1 MICKNCG
8 QEIEDSLSVCPKCG
22 YDFSL
27 KEKEAEE
34 TALEEVTEEE
44 AEAETVQ
51 EEEPAEAEV
60 KPEETAEEVTE
71 ASEEETAEPA
81 EEESEEPVPEE
92 TETESEAEEESVP
105 EETLET
111 EVTEKAVKSAPVKEE
126 KREWFRYF
134 CYALLGVL
142 SVIAIIAFLYET
154 SPLTQYRRTIADAE
168 AALASHE
175 YEEAIV
181 QYQKAGT
188 YPVDHEDLSETVRSV
203 YDAWAKENEG
213 KNDYEAAIAVYEKAI
228 AEFPKN
234 AMEYD
239 TKIVG
244 NYVSWANYVAK
255 LKEYSP
261 ESKEEADA
269 ILFDA
274 KIKGYSVDDAIE
286 ALDARYQYQENMREI
301 EDLANSIARALD
313 NGNTEEAMGYLRM
326 AQSQLSGND
335 FYAEEHEL
343 SRSYPYVVEVKRR
356 NKPYVAF
363 YPYAAEGELRE
374 TYLAYYGNLVE
385 NQRQGSATVL
395 ISIFKAESYEYIDD
409 IYTAEWVNDLP
420 QGELTEEKTV
430 RKGVFDSNDVTFYRI
445 SGRLKDSYYDGEIVF
460 TDKENISYTAQF
472 ARGMA
477 SLYKITDPLAEGRN
491 VIAVNEDK
499 TKWIIYTEEELHS
512 PQGVKRG
519 VIPEVNQ

>member
-8 QEIEDSLSVCPKCG
+8 QEIEDSLNVCPKCG
-22 YDFSL
+22 YEFSSE
-27 KEKEAEE
+27 EKEAEE
-34 TALEEVTEEE
+34 TAPEEVTEEKAE
-44 AEAETVQ
+44 EETMQEEETAEAET
-51 EEEPAEAEV
+51 EP
-60 KPEETAEEVTE
+60 E
-71 ASEEETAEPA
+71 ASEEETEESAEG
-81 EEESEEPVPEE
+81 ESEEETAPVDE
-92 TETESEAEEESVP
+92 TETKPEAESAT
-105 EETLET
+105 EETPET
-111 EVTEKAVKSAPVKEE
+111 EVTEEVVKSAPVKKE
-126 KREWFRYF
+126 KREWFRWF

-142 SVIAIIAFLYET
+142 SVIAVIAFLYET
-154 SPLTQYRRTIADAE
+154 SPLTQYRRTVADAE
-168 AALASHE
+168 TALSSHE
-175 YEEAIV
+175 YEEAIAHYRKAET
-181 QYQKAGT
+181 YQ
-188 YPVDHEDLSETVRSV
+188 VDHEDLSETIRSV
-203 YDAWAKENEG
+203 YDAWAKENEE

-228 AEFPKN
+228 GDFPKN

-255 LKEYSP
+255 LNEYSP

-301 EDLANSIARALD
+301 DDLANSIARALD

-335 FYAEEHEL
+335 FYAEEYEL

-363 YPYAAEGELRE
+363 YPYAADGELRE
-374 TYLAYYGNLVE
+374 TYIAYYGNLVE

-420 QGELTEEKTV
+420 QGEFSEEKTV
-430 RKGVFDSNDVTFYRI
+430 RRGVFDSNDVTFYRI

-460 TDKENISYTAQF
+460 TDKENVSYTAQF

-477 SLYKITDPLAEGRN
+477 SLYKITDPSANGKN
-491 VIAVNEDK
+491 VIAVNGDR
-499 TKWIIYTEEELHS
+499 TKWITYTEEELHS
-512 PQGVKRG
+512 AQGVKRG

>member
-8 QEIEDSLSVCPKCG
+8 QEIEDSLCVCPKCG
-22 YDFSL
+22 YVFSPE
-27 KEKEAEE
+27 EKEAEE
-34 TALEEVTEEE
+34 TSPEDVTEEKVE
-44 AEAETVQ
+44 A
-51 EEEPAEAEV
+51 EPAEAEADPV
-60 KPEETAEEVTE
+60 ETVEEEATE
-71 ASEEETAEPA
+71 AFEEETAESA
-81 EEESEEPVPEE
+81 EEESEEEPAPEEE

-111 EVTEKAVKSAPVKEE
+111 EVTEEAVKSVPVKKE

-142 SVIAIIAFLYET
+142 SVIAVIAFLYET

-175 YEEAIV
+175 YEEAIT

-188 YPVDHEDLSETVRSV
+188 YPVDHEDLSETIRSV

-228 AEFPKN
+228 GDFPKN

-255 LKEYSP
+255 LSEYSP
-261 ESKEEADA
+261 ESKEEADE

-363 YPYAAEGELRE
+363 YPYATDGDLRE
-374 TYLAYYGNLVE
+374 TYIAYYGNLVE
-385 NQRQGSATVL
+385 NQRQGGATVL

-420 QGELTEEKTV
+420 QGEFTEEKTV
-430 RKGVFDSNDVTFYRI
+430 RRGVFDSNDVTFYRI

-477 SLYKITDPLAEGRN
+477 SLYKITDPLAEGKN

-499 TKWIIYTEEELHS
+499 TKWITYTEEELHS

>member
-8 QEIEDSLSVCPKCG
+8 QEIEDSLNVCPKCG
-22 YDFSL
+22 YEFSSE
-27 KEKEAEE
+27 EKEAEE
-34 TALEEVTEEE
+34 TAPEEVTEEKAE
-44 AEAETVQ
+44 EETMQEEETAEAET
-51 EEEPAEAEV
+51 EP
-60 KPEETAEEVTE
+60 E
-71 ASEEETAEPA
+71 ASEEETEESAEG
-81 EEESEEPVPEE
+81 ESEEETAPVDE
-92 TETESEAEEESVP
+92 TETKPEAESAT
-105 EETLET
+105 EETPET
-111 EVTEKAVKSAPVKEE
+111 EVTEEVVKSAPVKKE
-126 KREWFRYF
+126 KREWFRWF

-142 SVIAIIAFLYET
+142 SVIAVIAFLYET
-154 SPLTQYRRTIADAE
+154 SPLTQYRRTVADAE
-168 AALASHE
+168 TALSSHE
-175 YEEAIV
+175 YEEAIAHYRKAET
-181 QYQKAGT
+181 YQ
-188 YPVDHEDLSETVRSV
+188 VDHEDLSETIRSV
-203 YDAWAKENEG
+203 YDAWAKENEE

-228 AEFPKN
+228 GDFPKN

-255 LKEYSP
+255 LNEYSP

-301 EDLANSIARALD
+301 DDLANSIARALD

-363 YPYAAEGELRE
+363 YPYAADGELRE
-374 TYLAYYGNLVE
+374 TYIAYYGNLVE

-420 QGELTEEKTV
+420 QGEFSEEKTV
-430 RKGVFDSNDVTFYRI
+430 RRGVFDSNDVTFYRI

-460 TDKENISYTAQF
+460 TDKENVSYTAQF

-477 SLYKITDPLAEGRN
+477 SLYKITDPLAEGKN

-499 TKWIIYTEEELHS
+499 TKWITYTEEELHS

>member
-8 QEIEDSLSVCPKCG
+8 QEIEDSLNVCPKCG
-22 YDFSL
+22 YEFSSE
-27 KEKEAEE
+27 EKEAEE
-34 TALEEVTEEE
+34 TAPEEVTEEKAE
-44 AEAETVQ
+44 EETMQEEETAEAET
-51 EEEPAEAEV
+51 EP
-60 KPEETAEEVTE
+60 E
-71 ASEEETAEPA
+71 ASEEETEESAEG
-81 EEESEEPVPEE
+81 ESEEETAPVDE
-92 TETESEAEEESVP
+92 TETKPEAESAT
-105 EETLET
+105 EETPET
-111 EVTEKAVKSAPVKEE
+111 EVTEEVVKSAPVKKE
-126 KREWFRYF
+126 KREWFRWF

-142 SVIAIIAFLYET
+142 SVIAVIAFLYET
-154 SPLTQYRRTIADAE
+154 SPLTQYRRTVADAE
-168 AALASHE
+168 TALSSHE
-175 YEEAIV
+175 YEEAIAHYRKAET
-181 QYQKAGT
+181 YQ
-188 YPVDHEDLSETVRSV
+188 VDHEDLSETIRSV
-203 YDAWAKENEG
+203 YDAWAKENEE

-228 AEFPKN
+228 GDFPKN

-255 LKEYSP
+255 LNEYSP

-301 EDLANSIARALD
+301 DDLAHSTARALD

-363 YPYAAEGELRE
+363 YPYAADGELRE
-374 TYLAYYGNLVE
+374 TYIAYYGNLVE

-420 QGELTEEKTV
+420 QGEFSEEKTV
-430 RKGVFDSNDVTFYRI
+430 RRGVFDSNDVTFYRI

-460 TDKENISYTAQF
+460 TDKENVSYTAQF

-477 SLYKITDPLAEGRN
+477 SLYKITDPSANGKN
-491 VIAVNEDK
+491 VIAVNGDR
-499 TKWIIYTEEELHS
+499 TKWITYTEEELHS
-512 PQGVKRG
+512 AQGVKRG